1 MKLSK
6 AYWLLW
12 TGQILN
18 RIGLIA
24 PAFLVI
30 YLQNNGTIS
39 TESASLIVGL
49 FGVGIVLAG
58 LIGGVIADSIG
69 PRKLILISQPIA
81 VLTALLYLVFHDPI
95 LVGILALLSGMLSTI
110 ERPAGAALISKM
122 VPQEQFPRAYGL
134 HLMGFNVG
142 TTLSLVLAGLF
153 LEVFP
158 IGIFILWAACSSL
171 YWCFAKSLPADQVIK
186 NLESFSF
193 KKLGRDIAEPYRQR
207 SLVIFLGLC
216 FIVALIY
223 LQINSSLPLHMLS
236 EGINSAQ
243 IGVVLAVNAVLSI
256 VLLPLVP
263 KLVAKWSDSTPL
275 VLAALFVGVGFG
287 LNAFA
292 HDIPFFLVALII
304 WTLGEV
310 LWAPMSA
317 GYLAARA
324 PEGRT
329 SSYMS
334 SYFFVWNTA
343 FMIGGPLGLVV
354 ANSFGFPVLWL
365 AALALGLL
373 GALGFKLLAV
383 PQKPELKIDPEKAPS
398 RTVADR

>member
-1 MKLSK
+1 MKLTK

-30 YLQNNGTIS
+30 YLQRSGIIN
-39 TESASLIVGL
+39 ESAASLIVGL

-58 LIGGVIADSIG
+58 LLGGVLAESIG
-69 PRKLILISQPIA
+69 PRKLILIAEPIA
-81 VLTALLYLVFHDPI
+81 VLIALLYLVVRDPI
-95 LVGILALLSGMLSTI
+95 LIGILALLSGALSTI
-110 ERPAGAALISKM
+110 ERPAGAALISTM
-122 VPQEQFPRAYGL
+122 VSPDHFPRAYGL

-142 TTLSLVLAGLF
+142 TTLSLVLSGLF
-153 LEVFP
+153 LEIFP
-158 IGIFILWAACSSL
+158 PGIFMVWAACSAL
-171 YWCFAKSLPADQVIK
+171 YWGFAKSLPPDETVAKTEPFSLK
-186 NLESFSF
+186 NMA
-193 KKLGRDIAEPYRQR
+193 RDLAEPYRQR
-207 SLVIFLGLC
+207 SLVVFLVLC

-223 LQINSSLPLHMLS
+223 LQVNSTLPLHMLS

-243 IGVVLAVNAVLSI
+243 IGIVLAVNAVLSI

-263 KLVAKWSDSTPL
+263 KLVAKWPDSTPL
-275 VLAALFVGVGFG
+275 VLASVFVGVGFG

-292 HDIPFFLVALII
+292 HDVPFFLVALIF
-304 WTLGEV
+304 WTIGEV

-343 FMIGGPLGLVV
+343 FMIGGPLGIVI
-354 ANSFGFPVLWL
+354 ANAFGYPALWL
-365 AALALGLL
+365 GVLVLGLL
-373 GALGFKLLAV
+373 GGLGFKLLAV
-383 PQKPELKIDPEKAPS
+383 PKESHAKTDAKTDA
-398 RTVADR
+398 